1 MPKKILILG
10 YSQTGQLN
18 AVLDAIEQ
26 PLSNSDAVTVSR
38 RALSPKQPYP
48 FPWSFFQ
55 FFDIFPEC
63 VYLDAPDNQPLDL
76 DESYDL
82 VILGYQPWFLSPS
95 LPTTAFLKSE
105 QGQAILKDTP
115 VITVIG
121 CRNMWGQAHL
131 KVKALLAAA
140 GAKLIDNVV
149 LTDQGSSLAT
159 FITTP
164 VWLLTG
170 RKSGVLNLPD
180 AGIAPDEIRQAC
192 RFGYAIRQTLET
204 QDVITDAPMLTGLE
218 AVKADASLLQSEKIG
233 ARSFHIWG
241 KLLRAIGPSGSRQRK
256 PVLVIYILFLV
267 LMIITVVPLT
277 MLLRKLFKPL
287 LKNRLDQLETDFEA
301 PSGSGSE
308 RLKDFPCP

>member
-26 PLSNSDAVTVSR
+26 PLSDSNAVTVSR
-38 RALSPKQPYP
+38 RTLTPKQPYP
-48 FPWSFFQ
+48 FPWSFFR

-76 DESYDL
+76 DEHYDL

-105 QGQAILKDTP
+105 QGKAILKDTP

-121 CRNMWGQAHL
+121 CRNMWGQAQL
-131 KVKALLAAA
+131 KVKALLEAAN
-140 GAKLIDNVV
+140 AKLIDNVV

-170 RKSGVLNLPD
+170 RKSGVLNLPE

-192 RFGYAIRQTLET
+192 RFGLAIRQTLEN

-233 ARSFHIWG
+233 TRSFHIWG
-241 KLLRAIGPSGSRQRK
+241 KLLRAVGPGGSWQRK

-267 LMIITVVPLT
+267 LMIITVVPITL
-277 MLLRKLFKPL
+277 LLRKLFKPL
-287 LKNRLDQLETDFEA
+287 LNNRLKRLEAEFEA